1 MKKALL
7 FLTSAVLLMAGCAKV
22 ENEIAPEKG
31 MHQVTLKA
39 YVPEETR
46 VSINNAGVFSWQ
58 VDDKISVVGD
68 DELTYTFTTTGSGP
82 SVNFDGTLPEGVNV
96 GQYAFYPASEGGE
109 EGSYVD
115 GDDISFFMPTEYT
128 YVQDATFMP
137 MLGEISSEGAAFK
150 AVGGVLKL
158 IIYNVPAD
166 AARLVF
172 TARNKVVTGDFPVS
186 NGVITAEDQE
196 ADDYVHIVFDGK
208 RKDNMVFYIP
218 LPTGTIH
225 GFELGFMTA
234 NSTDIE
240 GATKTTTAT
249 LNVTR
254 NKMIIAPALNMGGV
268 VADDATL
275 TNDDIEEAGLTQSYP
290 AAGNYVEYENESG
303 VWQLAGL
310 MPNKDNVYL
319 QIRDPQNNT
328 DGTPKNDPYI
338 KLPDFSNTIKSV
350 TLHGV
355 YNGSERAFTGTAYFR
370 GVHQGANV
378 ASGKASVAGG
388 DIELTILGDYHTG
401 YIEASAT
408 CLITAIT
415 VSFEAGTPA
424 IVPVISFEGNNSR
437 TIGAG
442 KLNCNI
448 PKVKLSDAL
457 DGNGIAVVVDPAASW
472 ISSATISGD
481 VASEEGATVTVTAG
495 SYNHEDAAR
504 TGKVYLRATGA
515 KEKVLTISQSPSI
528 VSNPASLSVSAG
540 NATFTVSWT
549 GDSKVAT
556 YQGYYSTESEL
567 ANPTTGT
574 PLTITNEGTAYSAT
588 PSGTVVNGTTY
599 YIYVKVGTLTEAY
612 ADKYAIAG
620 GWTKAEV
627 IPLDPDAEKT
637 ATISFGT
644 AAGST
649 NINSAS
655 VSGLDSEGNTWT
667 VTTSGTDSFTPQPGY
682 AQVGASKKPASSIVF
697 VCQLPATV
705 TSVNTLSIKL
715 GGFSGTAGTISLKV
729 GNTVVGT
736 SSLNATTDVT
746 VSSTAAAEGNAITIT
761 VTNIEKGVKV
771 YGITTKYQ

>member
-1 MKKALL
+1 MTMKKALL

-68 DELTYTFTTTGSGP
+68 DEFTYTFTTTESGS
-82 SVNFDGTLPEGVNV
+82 SVTFDGTLPEGVNV

-115 GDDISFFMPTEYT
+115 GDEISFFMPTEYT

-186 NGVITAEDQE
+186 NGVIAAEDQE

-234 NSTDIE
+234 SSTDIE

-268 VADDATL
+268 VTEDATL
-275 TNDDIEEAGLTQSYP
+275 SNEDIIAANLPSSYP
-290 AAGNYVEYENESG
+290 DEPISYTNASGTWKIAGIKGGNYQNSGNWFAQIRNNAKLSYIQLPVFENEIASI
-303 VWQLAGL
+303 VL
-310 MPNKDNVYL
+310 KNVSK
-319 QIRDPQNNT
+319 T
-328 DGTPKNDPYI
+328 TESPYPTTE
-338 KLPDFSNTIKSV
+338 K
-350 TLHGV
+350 
-355 YNGSERAFTGTAYFR
+355 AYFR
-370 GVHQGANV
+370 AEASNNSGVYIAM
-378 ASGKASVAGG
+378 STRDDDEE
-388 DIELTILGDYHTG
+388 DITLTIPSGYKTG
-401 YIEASAT
+401 FIMSSTA
-408 CLITAIT
+408 CLIESII
-415 VSFEAGTPA
+415 VKFNGGTPA
-424 IVPVISFEGNNSR
+424 VVPVINVNAVSR

-448 PKVKLSDAL
+448 PEVKLSNAL
-457 DGNGIAVVVDPAASW
+457 DGNGISVVVDPAASW
-472 ISSATISGD
+472 ISSATITGD
-481 VASEEGATVTVTAG
+481 VASDEGATVTVSAG
-495 SYNHEDAAR
+495 SYNRDTEAR

-515 KEKVLTISQSPSI
+515 KEQVITISQSPSI
-528 VSNPASLSVSAG
+528 VNNPSSLSAAAG

-556 YQGYYSTESEL
+556 YQGYYSTDSEL

-574 PLTITNEGTAYSAT
+574 PLIITNEGTAYSAT

-612 ADKYAIAG
+612 ADKYAIAE

-637 ATISFGT
+637 ATISFGNSGT
-644 AAGST
+644 K
-649 NINSAS
+649 INSAS
-655 VSGLDSEGNTWT
+655 VTGTDSEGNSWTVSTVGTTSFSPNSTFTQVGSKDKPATSITFTCELPST
-667 VTTSGTDSFTPQPGY
+667 VTT
-682 AQVGASKKPASSIVF
+682 
-697 VCQLPATV
+697 
-705 TSVNTLSIKL
+705 VNSLSIKL
-715 GGFSGTAGTISLKV
+715 GGFSGTAGTISLIV
-729 GNTVVGT
+729 GDTVVGT
-736 SSLNATTDVT
+736 GSLDATNDVT
-746 VSSTAAAEGNAITIT
+746 VSSTAAASGNTITIT
-761 VTNIEKGVKV
+761 ITNIERGVKV
-771 YGITTKYQ
+771 YNITTKYQ